1 MNFNLYLHFRR
12 VFRDLNLARN
22 TFENDKEL
30 AWIAD
35 AFRLSEYALSHD
47 PYQLAPHIIDRLS
60 KEKVSSNFVLSE
72 YALSYDQYQ
81 LAPHIIDRLSKEEV
95 SNNIDTKKAGTT
107 PRSILTLI
115 SK

>member
-60 KEKVSSNFVLSE
+60 KEEVSS
-72 YALSYDQYQ
+72 
-81 LAPHIIDRLSKEEV
+81 
-95 SNNIDTKKAGTT
+95 NIDTKKAGTT
-107 PRSILTLI
+107 PRSILTSI